1 MAQTN
6 KRARMFKGKKSP
18 TYQCA
23 LKTEFSYQIS
33 LMQIFNKISQDVK
46 KLCAFEAAIT
56 FLMKTAIF
64 VS

>member
-1 MAQTN
+1 
-6 KRARMFKGKKSP
+6 
-18 TYQCA
+18 
-23 LKTEFSYQIS
+23 
-33 LMQIFNKISQDVK
+33 MQIFNKIGQDVK